1 MPRPTEPELL
11 PGADAPVLDEAT
23 LTGLTVEGALPAALA
38 GQFVRIGPNPLA
50 PPTDAPSGRV
60 LGGMVHAVALRPG
73 RPVAYRNRWVTTDA
87 VARALGIDPVT
98 GPAPAPVD
106 IVATNIVIFGDRI
119 LALGQGALAYELD
132 DDLATLGRID
142 LAGGGRGI
150 CAHPQIDPFT
160 GALHLVSHAR
170 RGGPP
175 HRAAGG
181 SDPAHRPIGDAP
193 GPVED
198 VLLTG
203 DRVVFLGD
211 GFVGVTDRTGE
222 ARPHWLDAH
231 LAGAVNAHDEGRAVT
246 VLATGTSLDRW
257 TIAGGSP
264 GTTCSTT
271 RLSASADQQPHRARP
286 EYLWSIAAVGGT
298 ELYRHDLRTGRRTSH
313 DFGAGH
319 HPGEFSF
326 VADPSRFARRGRRL
340 ADRPRARCPAQRGR
354 PVRPRRRAARAPP
367 LATVHIPRRVPHG
380 LHGTWAPASRRPP
393 AAVDAPGPDPRPGP
407 ANRHHPGPD
416 VSHPNRQ
423 PDSEEPDEHDPAR
436 HQPPP
441 SSALVRQDFAV
452 RA

>member
-1 MPRPTEPELL
+1 
-11 PGADAPVLDEAT
+11 
-23 LTGLTVEGALPAALA
+23 
-38 GQFVRIGPNPLA
+38 
-50 PPTDAPSGRV
+50 
-60 LGGMVHAVALRPG
+60 MVHAVALRPG
-73 RPVAYRNRWVTTDA
+73 RPAAYRSRWVATEA
-87 VARALGIDPVT
+87 VARALGIDPVP

-160 GALHLVSHAR
+160 GALHLVSHAHEAAHHVV
-170 RGGPP
+170 PP
-175 HRAAGG
+175 G
-181 SDPAHRPIGDAP
+181 SQTRLTRPIGNAP

-203 DRVVFLGD
+203 DRVVFLGA
-211 GFVGVTDRTGE
+211 GFVGVTGRTGE

-264 GTTCSTT
+264 RHDVLDDTPQ
-271 RLSASADQQPHRARP
+271 RLGQTNSRTDARP
-286 EYLWSIAAVGGT
+286 ECLWSTAAVGGT

-326 VADPSRFARRGRRL
+326 VADPSRSGEEDDGWLIGLVHDVRRNE
-340 ADRPRARCPAQRGR
+340 ADLF
-354 PVRPRRRAARAPP
+354 VLDAAALERPP
-367 LATVHIPRRVPHG
+367 LATVHIPQPVPHG
-380 LHGTWAPASRRPP
+380 LHGTWAPARG
-393 AAVDAPGPDPRPGP
+393 ATPG
-407 ANRHHPGPD
+407 
-416 VSHPNRQ
+416 
-423 PDSEEPDEHDPAR
+423 
-436 HQPPP
+436 PPP
-441 SSALVRQDFAV
+441 STPPAPILDRARRTATTPGPMSPIRTDNPQLRQEP
-452 RA
+452 R